1 MSNYCQTSNELVTR
15 NTNIVDRDV
24 PKSPPIFKIP
34 EFLFGLGAVINI
46 EYYILYSKVKSAI
59 ERIILNT

>member
-15 NTNIVDRDV
+15 NTNIVDRDF

-34 EFLFGLGAVINI
+34 EFLFVFGAVINI